1 MPSLGEGWDGASCVL
16 CFLHFSLGISL
27 LAAGYLSVLILF
39 SNLRSHQANGYIP
52 CAITVANP
60 QASCPRIEF
69 MLERLIVTAFG
80 HMSVFSWRTFVVF
93 LTVGGDRSVGRIG
106 VIGGHSTSLRFR
118 QTCRRV
124 PDRWVSCI
132 PCDMTFFL
140 PLPSYLYTPPPHWH
154 CCCR

>member
-1 MPSLGEGWDGASCVL
+1 MPHLIIYIVVGLSWNSFPLEGWDGASCVL

-60 QASCPRIEF
+60 QASFPRIEMMF
-69 MLERLIVTAFG
+69 ERLIVAAFG

-106 VIGGHSTSLRFR
+106 VIGVIAHLCDSARHVVES
-118 QTCRRV
+118 QTV
-124 PDRWVSCI
+124 G
-132 PCDMTFFL
+132 FL
-140 PLPSYLYTPPPHWH
+140 ASHVI
-154 CCCR
+154 